1 MSNVKKIL
9 IASGGT
15 GGHIIPALSLYDFLK
30 DENYSVKLSTDLRGM
45 TYIKNINTENIK
57 IIDTSTIVKS
67 KKFKS
72 FLKIIS
78 AIIKSFIFLI
88 KDRPS
93 LVIGMGGYSSFP
105 ICFSAVILKIP
116 IIIYEN
122 NICFGKANK
131 FLVPFAKKILV
142 NYNEFEGIKDNYK
155 HKIKVIGNIL
165 RKKILDFHS
174 FKDDNYEKFNILIL
188 GGSQAAKSFAEKLPK
203 IFIELNKRKIK
214 IKIFQ
219 QCQPEQNE
227 VLRKVYEHNKIEYS
241 IFNYTHDMDS
251 LYKQTNLAVTRAGSS
266 ALAELLNCRIP
277 IIAIPL
283 VHSADDHQYKNAVYY
298 EKKGF
303 GIMIKEDKIENDLL
317 HLLQKLYNKKSIL
330 KLIKSNQSKYSDIDV
345 FKKINSELKE
355 FLYEN

>member
-1 MSNVKKIL
+1 MGKEKKIL
-9 IASGGT
+9 ISSGGT
-15 GGHIIPALSLYDFLK
+15 GGHIIPALSLYNFLK
-30 DENYSVKLSTDLRGM
+30 DENYIVKLSTDLRGM
-45 TYIKNINTENIK
+45 TYLENIKKEEIK
-57 IIDTSTIVKS
+57 IIDTSTMVKS
-67 KKFKS
+67 KRLKS
-72 FLKIIS
+72 FFKIIL

-105 ICFSAVILKIP
+105 ICFSAIFLKIP

-142 NYNEFEGIKDNYK
+142 NFNEFEGIKDNYK
-155 HKIKVIGNIL
+155 YKIKVIGNIL
-165 RKKILDFHS
+165 RKKILDLHHS
-174 FKDDNYEKFNILIL
+174 KNDNFEKLNILIL
-188 GGSQAAKSFAEKLPK
+188 GGSQAAKSFAEKLPN
-203 IFIELNKRKIK
+203 IFIELIKKKIK

-219 QCQPEQNE
+219 QCQPEQNDD
-227 VLRKVYEHNKIEYS
+227 LRKVYENNKIEYS
-241 IFNYTHDMDS
+241 IFNYTHDMAS
-251 LYKQTNLAVTRAGSS
+251 VYKQSNLAISRAGSS

-283 VHSADDHQYKNAVYY
+283 SHSADDHQYKNAMYY

-303 GIMIKEDKIENDLL
+303 GIVIKEDKIENDLFY
-317 HLLQKLYNKKSIL
+317 LLQKLYNNKSTL
-330 KLIKSNQSKYSDIDV
+330 NLIKSNQSKHSDTDV

-355 FLYEN
+355 FFV